1 MEVFLDTA
9 DLQAIEELS
18 SVLPLAGVTTNPSI
32 VAAGKMPLK
41 ELLPKIRSIVGPSA
55 TLFAQVLARD
65 AKGIMREAQMLRDLD
80 SKLVVKIPAVPAGL
94 TAIKELSARGV
105 DTLGTA
111 VYAPMQGF
119 FAAQAGARYVAPYVN
134 RVDATGG
141 DGIKLVQ
148 TLQNLLDLHRPQCS
162 VLAASFRTPNQV
174 LECLLAGAKAV
185 TIPPDVARQMIVS
198 PAVDVA
204 IQRFEADWLKAFAKL
219 SA

>member
-18 SVLPLAGVTTNPSI
+18 SILPLAGITTNPSI

-80 SKLVVKIPAVPAGL
+80 SKLVVKIPAVPAGF
-94 TAIKELSARGV
+94 TAIKELTARGV
-105 DTLGTA
+105 ETLGTA

-119 FAAQAGARYVAPYVN
+119 FAAQAGARYIAPYVN

-185 TIPPDVARQMIVS
+185 TIPPDVARQMIAS